1 MCGHYW
7 FQAFLLEVF
16 WCLFAL
22 PSPKQRYLPKC
33 KSMATRSAAFDL
45 MVEQA
50 RGSLENYAVLH
61 EIVLKQHTK
70 GKNGADNFVLIIN
83 IIEQPK
89 LS

>member
-1 MCGHYW
+1 
-7 FQAFLLEVF
+7 
-16 WCLFAL
+16 
-22 PSPKQRYLPKC
+22 
-33 KSMATRSAAFDL
+33 

-83 IIEQPK
+83 IIKQPK
-89 LS
+89 LSNILALQ